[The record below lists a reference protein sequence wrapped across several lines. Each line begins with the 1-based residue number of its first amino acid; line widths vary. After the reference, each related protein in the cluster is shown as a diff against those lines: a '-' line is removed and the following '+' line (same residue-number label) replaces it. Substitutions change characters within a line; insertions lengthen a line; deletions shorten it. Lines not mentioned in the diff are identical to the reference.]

1 MERLDPRVRLVWG
14 LGVLVSSA
22 IVGAIAT
29 GIVVFVTDWPIF
41 VGIGAGVVVMILGL
55 LHTVFR
61 YRIWRYDVQEDALYL
76 ERGVFTRVRTVVPF
90 VRIQHVDTQRNPIE
104 RAAGIGSVV
113 VYTAGSRGADVSIP
127 GLDPDQA
134 SELQHRLRR
143 LVGESEAED
152 AV

>member
-14 LGVLVSSA
+14 LGVLVGA
-22 IVGAIAT
+22 AVVGAIAT
-29 GIVVFVTDWPIF
+29 GITIFATDLPIYT
-41 VGIGAGVVVMILGL
+41 GAGLGL
-55 LHTVFR
+55 VLLVLGLVHTVFR
-61 YRIWRYDVQEDALYL
+61 YRIWRYEVQEDALYL
-76 ERGVFTRVRTVVPF
+76 ERGVLTRVRTVVPF

-104 RAAGIGSVV
+104 RVAGLGSVV
-113 VYTAGSRGADVSIP
+113 VYTAGTRGADVSIP

-134 SELQHRLRR
+134 TELQQRLRR